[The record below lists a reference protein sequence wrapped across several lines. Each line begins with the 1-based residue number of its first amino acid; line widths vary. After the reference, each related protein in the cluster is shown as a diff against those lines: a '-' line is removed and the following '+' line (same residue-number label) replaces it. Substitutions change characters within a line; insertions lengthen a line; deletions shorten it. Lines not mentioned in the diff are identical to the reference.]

1 MLNAELKSMNGILTY
16 ESFFVRG
23 EWKAV
28 AMATLVER
36 LDQYANWNGSKEGVG
51 GNRLDVVLD

>member
-36 LDQYANWNGSKEGVG
+36 LDQYANWNGSKSSQVKSP
-51 GNRLDVVLD
+51 LFI